1 MKSIIIAAIGLAILA
16 AGCGNSGS
24 SRKVEAE
31 GVEWKLDIYK
41 PVDISEPMYGFS
53 GKTECSVADTAEVN
67 AAVREMKNCGNVKSG
82 WLPSKQDG
90 MLRLVVYESE
100 PLISERVQ
108 IKELYKWPDDSDH
121 IQVSFNFYDK
131 EKWAAITRNNI
142 GRRLA
147 MSVDGKLVCDPQVN
161 MAIEEGACAVSL
173 TPDILKGYIPD
184 DYLEKIKQAD

>member
-1 MKSIIIAAIGLAILA
+1 MKSIIIAAIGLALLG

-24 SRKVEAE
+24 SSRVKTE
-31 GVEWKLDIYK
+31 GVEWRLDVYK
-41 PVDISEPMYGFS
+41 PVDLSEPMYGFS

-67 AAVREMKNCGNVKSG
+67 EAVRELKNCGNVKSG
-82 WLPSKQDG
+82 WLPSKQEG

-108 IKELYKWPDDSDH
+108 IKELYTWPDDSAH

-131 EKWAAITRNNI
+131 EKWAAITRDNI

-147 MSVDGKLVCDPQVN
+147 MAVDGKLVCDPQVN
-161 MAIEEGACAVSL
+161 MQIEEGACAVSL
-173 TPDILKGYIPD
+173 TSDILKGYIPD
-184 DYLEKIKQAD
+184 IYLDKIKQAD